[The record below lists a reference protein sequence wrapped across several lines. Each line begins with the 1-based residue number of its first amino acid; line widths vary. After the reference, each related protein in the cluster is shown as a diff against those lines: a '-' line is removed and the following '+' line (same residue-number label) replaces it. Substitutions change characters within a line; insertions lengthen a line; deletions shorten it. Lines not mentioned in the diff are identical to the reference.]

1 MAILMVSHRDVAA
14 KTVPLARLIEG
25 FLPLTGPETAAINA
39 LCRQT
44 QSLDNEQSLY
54 LEGDRI
60 DRNFVVLSGWMCRH
74 RILEDGRRQITS
86 FALPGDFL
94 SHNNAFVSR
103 RPHSTTAHG
112 KAVLAS
118 VSDADIAKL
127 SQGFPRLGIALSR
140 LATREYFIL
149 EEQIIRIG
157 RHSAFERVAHM
168 LLEFFHRLNA
178 VEKTHELEYQMPIT
192 QEVLGDA
199 LGLSLVHVNRTLR
212 RLRNEGLIAMDHA
225 RHITILDS
233 DRLAAIAEFS
243 PDYLLHKP
251 LRGLKPV
258 APAAI
263 AARLARI
270 LPPSG
275 PFAGDA
281 ERIKQID
288 AQAKRNAVAIIAS
301 SRASLIH

>member
-1 MAILMVSHRDVAA
+1 MASLIPSNWDVTA
-14 KTVPLARLIEG
+14 KTVTLARLIQG

-44 QSLDNEQSLY
+44 LALDNEQSLY

-60 DRNFVVLSGWMCRH
+60 DNSFVVLSGWICRH
-74 RILEDGRRQITS
+74 HILEDGRRQITS

-94 SHNNAFVSR
+94 SHHNAFVAQR
-103 RPHSTTAHG
+103 THSATAHG
-112 KAVLAS
+112 RAVLAS
-118 VSDADIAKL
+118 ISDADIAEL
-127 SQGFPRLGIALSR
+127 SHRFPRLGIALSR
-140 LATREYFIL
+140 LAAREHFLL
-149 EEQIIRIG
+149 EEQVVRIG
-157 RHSAFERVAHM
+157 RRNAFERVGHM

-178 VEKTHELEYQMPIT
+178 VDKTLGLSYQMPIT
-192 QEVLGDA
+192 QEVLVDA

-212 RLRNEGLIAMDHA
+212 RLRTEGLIAMDHA

-243 PDYLLHKP
+243 PGYLLHQP
-251 LRGLKPV
+251 LRGPKPE
-258 APAAI
+258 ALAAL
-263 AARLARI
+263 AAKFARI

-275 PFAGDA
+275 AFAGDTD
-281 ERIKQID
+281 RIETFE